1 MERKSGEEIS
11 LLVRD
16 EQTERFLFNAK
27 ALQALGINPV
37 KAQQRGYPLKE
48 QSAISAE
55 AKKDVQV
62 SRRSYGFCGYV
73 THRAL

>member
-1 MERKSGEEIS
+1 MRAKNWEMSGGQR
-11 LLVRD
+11 RD
-16 EQTERFLFNAK
+16 QREAGVLDRALPIQCR

-37 KAQQRGYPLKE
+37 EAQQRGYPLKE

-62 SRRSYGFCGYV
+62 GRRS
-73 THRAL
+73 